1 MCILEIFFPLVW
13 KKILFSQQQKYMK
26 FGKKYESN
34 SERYQKVD
42 HVFRNKML
50 QK

>member
-1 MCILEIFFPLVW
+1 MFFPLVW
-13 KKILFSQQQKYMK
+13 KKILFSQQQQKSMK